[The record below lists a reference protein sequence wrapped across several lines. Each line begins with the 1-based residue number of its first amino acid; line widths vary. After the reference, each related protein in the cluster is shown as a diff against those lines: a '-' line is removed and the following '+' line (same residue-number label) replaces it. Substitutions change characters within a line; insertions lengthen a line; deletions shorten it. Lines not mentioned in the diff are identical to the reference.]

1 MPNPLKA
8 EPVLVKRKTSTD
20 KSKVIYP
27 VQKLPLNFQD
37 VTLATEQAQKDF
49 QGIYTGDLGCAI
61 VRDDTKKVITN
72 VTSDY
77 QLVPHEDVL
86 NAVEAVFDI
95 NKWKYQLYDVNSGGR
110 RGNKMY
116 VTYHLPQYKFE
127 VAKGDIMIPFIQCY
141 NSYDKSLLFGAA
153 VGLFRAVCSNGLV
166 VKTKT
171 QSLQLRH
178 FKENITLSDVALDIE
193 TMLSEI
199 GMAKKK
205 LQILVKEEISDKT
218 IEELLPKIFKRDRDQ
233 KQMKESGILT
243 DSFNALGKTKY
254 AFLNAC
260 TAYATHILPTY
271 SQNYDHEFE
280 IQGKLSRLLFN

>member
-1 MPNPLKA
+1 MLKA
-8 EPVLVKRKTSTD
+8 EPVLVKRRTNTD

-27 VQKLPLNFQD
+27 VQKIPLNFRD
-37 VTLATEQAQKDF
+37 TKLATKQAAKGF
-49 QGIYTGDLGCAI
+49 QGIYSGDLGCSI
-61 VRDDTKKVITN
+61 VRDDTKKVITI
-72 VTSDY
+72 TSSDY
-77 QLVPHEDVL
+77 QLVPHEDIL

-95 NKWKYQLYDVNSGGR
+95 NKWKYQLYDINVGGR

-116 VTYHLPQYKFE
+116 VTYHLPQYKFD
-127 VAKGDIMIPFIQCY
+127 AADGDTMIPFIQCY

-153 VGLFRAVCSNGLV
+153 VGLFRVVCSNGLV

-171 QSLQLRH
+171 QSLQMRH
-178 FKENITLSDVALDIE
+178 FKENISLSDVALDIE
-193 TMLSEI
+193 TMLEEV

-233 KQMKESGILT
+233 KHMKESGILK
-243 DSFNALGKTKY
+243 DHFKALGKTKY

-271 SQNYDHEFE
+271 SENYDHEFE